1 MLYNFD
7 ISGFHCNGKP
17 ICGLSDLLQ
26 LETSHWKRILSMFT
40 SPTPFRMTLYIKNMV
55 CNRCIAAVNN
65 LITDLGYAHFQVGM
79 GWVTLLEEELQPP
92 QKQVLVERLEQLGFE
107 LIDDRKSRIIEA
119 IKNLIIQKVQ
129 RERLD
134 QQRFNWSDMI
144 AEALHYEYK
153 YLSSLFSSVEGIT
166 IEHYIILQKVE
177 KAKELIVYDEMSLS
191 EIADR
196 LGYSSVAH
204 LSNQFKKTTG
214 MPPGK
219 FRELGLER
227 RKPLDL
233 VE

>member
-1 MLYNFD
+1 M
-7 ISGFHCNGKP
+7 I
-17 ICGLSDLLQ
+17 
-26 LETSHWKRILSMFT
+26 
-40 SPTPFRMTLYIKNMV
+40 
-55 CNRCIAAVNN
+55 
-65 LITDLGYAHFQVGM
+65 DLGYANFQIGM
-79 GWVTLLEEELQPP
+79 GWVTLKDEELEGG
-92 QKQVLVERLEQLGFE
+92 QKQTLMERLKQLGFE

-129 RERLD
+129 HENLD
-134 QQRFNWSDMI
+134 RQRFNWSDLI
-144 AEALHYEYK
+144 ADALHYEYK
-153 YLSSLFSSVEGIT
+153 YLSALFSSVEGVT

-233 VE
+233 VD

>member
-1 MLYNFD
+1 
-7 ISGFHCNGKP
+7 
-17 ICGLSDLLQ
+17 
-26 LETSHWKRILSMFT
+26 
-40 SPTPFRMTLYIKNMV
+40 MTLYIKNMV
-55 CNRCIAAVNN
+55 CNRCIAAVNSLMTN
-65 LITDLGYAHFQVGM
+65 LGYAHFQIGM
-79 GWVTLLEEELQPP
+79 GWVTLKEGELLPS
-92 QKQVLVERLEQLGFE
+92 QKQALMERLEQLGFE
-107 LIDDRKSRIIEA
+107 LIDDRKSRMIEA

-129 RERLD
+129 HERLD
-134 QQRFNWSDMI
+134 HQRFNWSDLI

-153 YLSSLFSSVEGIT
+153 YLSTLFSSVEGMT

-196 LGYSSVAH
+196 LGYSSLAH

-233 VE
+233 VD